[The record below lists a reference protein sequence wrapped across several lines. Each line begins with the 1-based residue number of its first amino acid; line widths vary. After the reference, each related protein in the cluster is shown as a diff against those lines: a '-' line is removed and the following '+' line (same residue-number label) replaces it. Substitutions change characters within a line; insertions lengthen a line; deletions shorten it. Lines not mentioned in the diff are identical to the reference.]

1 MKDTSAPGIPIA
13 AMLVLI
19 VLCFIWGA
27 NVVAIKISITG
38 IPPLF
43 TAALRSI
50 VATILLVLYCRIRG
64 YEVFIPRK
72 ELRHAL
78 IIGVLFTCDFLFLYW
93 GNQYTHASRAVIF
106 LYTQPFWTALGAHF
120 FLKGDRLNLSKSMGM
135 VLAFAGLIPV
145 YLSRPPALSPLHW
158 IGDLMLIGAAIF
170 WAATTLYV
178 KKMAG
183 KMNINHYQSLFA
195 QLFFSIPLLG
205 LASLLFE
212 HGRPITITSPVML
225 SLLFQ
230 CIIVAFFSYL
240 VWFWMIH
247 SYAVSTL
254 AIYTFL
260 APIFGVILSGIFL
273 GETIPGMLWTGLI
286 LVAAGIYLV
295 NKNERAP
302 AESNESVTTDT

>member
-1 MKDTSAPGIPIA
+1 MRDKSASGIPIA
-13 AMLVLI
+13 GMLALVG
-19 VLCFIWGA
+19 LCFLWGA
-27 NVVAIKISITG
+27 NVVAIKISIAG
-38 IPPLF
+38 VPPLF
-43 TAALRSI
+43 TAALRSG
-50 VATILLVLYCRIRG
+50 VAAILLVLYCRMRG
-64 YEVFIPRK
+64 YAVFIPKK

-78 IIGVLFTCDFLFLYW
+78 IIGVLFAFDFLFLYW
-93 GNQYTHASRAVIF
+93 GNQFTHASRAVIF

-120 FLKGDRLNLSKSMGM
+120 ILKGDRLNLSKCLAL

-158 IGDLMLIGAAIF
+158 IGDFMLIGAAIF

-183 KMNINHYQSLFA
+183 KMAINHYQSLFA
-195 QLFFSIPLLG
+195 QLFFSIPLLS

-212 HGRPITITSPVML
+212 HGRPVIITAPVML

-230 CIIVAFFSYL
+230 CIIVAFFSYM

-247 SYAVSTL
+247 RYAVSTL

-273 GETIPGMLWTGLI
+273 GETIPAMLWIGLV
-286 LVAAGIYLV
+286 LVAGGIYLV
-295 NKNERAP
+295 NKNGRAP
-302 AESNESVTTDT
+302 AESDESVTTDT